1 MQDSGRLSLQACRV
15 LEVQINDQVGT
26 GALFYAEVFLS
37 PRVAFA
43 ILPVRASLPLDSP
56 CSAHTPPHELGVP
69 PAAALPVPTEHTVP
83 LETRLTETRATV
95 TCRRAGLHGQPPPP
109 RIRPA
114 ECATSLPVPN
124 LAGGSATQV
133 RTGSSQSGEAV
144 RGAWYLLRPSLQMVL
159 ATVCYSPLS
168 NTSELVQRGLR
179 GDTCCQT

>member
-1 MQDSGRLSLQACRV
+1 MQREEKATITLVETGLVPSAKIKTNMQDSGRLSLQACRV

-69 PAAALPVPTEHTVP
+69 PAAALPIPTEHTVP

-95 TCRRAGLHGQPPPP
+95 TCRRRAGLHGQPPPP
-109 RIRPA
+109 HIRPA

-124 LAGGSATQV
+124 LAGGSATQ
-133 RTGSSQSGEAV
+133 RSEQAAANQEKLSGEL
-144 RGAWYLLRPSLQMVL
+144 GIY
-159 ATVCYSPLS
+159 
-168 NTSELVQRGLR
+168 
-179 GDTCCQT
+179 